1 MCDSNSCECLRKKST
16 NIKCSSFLLM
26 IGSGRYQV
34 FSYSAIE
41 AVILFIS
48 QCGDS
53 VSRET
58 FLRLLVWRSDSGAVK
73 LHEVIAS
80 SSNVDLLSALAFVEL
95 AKKQG
100 NLPGVGLLIWLAEE
114 IKKTIQENF
123 SFSDFETLP
132 AVEKRDLRPKKSTCF
147 CVFRVLVIRLLGA
160 RKLLAECGFFSC
172 LFSVDGFLGGCV
184 ESLQVAGFD
193 LLGVS
198 SEMRLAG
205 CLAEDCDTVE
215 ALGNDMIVLSGGQ
228 SWERV

>member
-1 MCDSNSCECLRKKST
+1 MPSLNSCASLRDTST
-16 NIKCSSFLLM
+16 NIKYSNFLLM
-26 IGSGRYQV
+26 LGSGRYQIA
-34 FSYSAIE
+34 SDSAIG
-41 AVILFIS
+41 AILFFIA
-48 QCGDS
+48 QYANG

-58 FLRLLVWRSDSGAVK
+58 FLRLLVWRSESGAMP

-80 SSNVDLLSALAFVEL
+80 SSPIDLLGGLAFVEL

-100 NLPGVGLLIWLAEE
+100 NFPGVGLLIWMAEE

-123 SFSDFETLP
+123 CFSGFEKLP
-132 AVEKRDLRPKKSTCF
+132 AIEKRDLRPKTSACF
-147 CVFRVLVIRLLGA
+147 RVFRVLVIRLIGA

-172 LFSVDGFLGGCV
+172 LFSVDSFLGGCV

-193 LLGVS
+193 LLDAS

-205 CLAEDCDTVE
+205 CLAEDCDMVE